1 MSMHSAISELPL
13 ARRPRGAPPVRTPG
27 VAKPGVA
34 KPGVAKPSGNRKR
47 GADDDVDP
55 RHATFREISELSL
68 ELYLAGD
75 LGFPESAYFGRQPE
89 LHPAYARTVGRLTGV
104 DADRAGPRDH
114 LRLWEDRLDF
124 AERYL
129 LDDRPS
135 LNRLRR
141 IVGALRRLTARIDV
155 ASRSRGRLA
164 G

>member
-1 MSMHSAISELPL
+1 MSINAAISLLPL
-13 ARRPRGAPPVRTPG
+13 ARRPRMATPPRTLG
-27 VAKPGVA
+27 VAKPG
-34 KPGVAKPSGNRKR
+34 RRR
-47 GADDDVDP
+47 GADDEVDP
-55 RHATFREISELSL
+55 RHATFRDVSELSL

-89 LHPAYARTVGRLTGV
+89 LHPAYARTVGRLTRV
-104 DADRAGPRDH
+104 DADRAAPRDH
-114 LRLWEDRLDF
+114 LRLWEERLDF

-129 LDDRPS
+129 LDNRPT